1 MDGNRLR
8 PWIPNREN
16 EMNWADVVNDHFQDL
31 LIVIVLDV
39 IVIGAKK

>member
-1 MDGNRLR
+1 
-8 PWIPNREN
+8 
-16 EMNWADVVNDHFQDL
+16 MNWADVVNDHFQDL